1 MKTVRRRGRQAF
13 VGLRASLTRGDLE
26 EHAQNITEA
35 YVQWESQP
43 LTPVVTE
50 PPALPWRRTGQSARK
65 KTTKYKGVTRIDR
78 DAGHQLDGRR
88 ITATHGY
95 MVRVFWRKERH
106 QAFFSDLKYGDRLA
120 ALDAAVAWRDQTE
133 ERIGKP
139 RTDRTV
145 IGYANSNTGE
155 LGISRRTVRG
165 HDVFEVA
172 WRDPS
177 GKAQRTKY
185 SIDKNG
191 EKRALQKAK
200 KARRLGEL
208 RRVQEPRDR

>member
-1 MKTVRRRGRQAF
+1 MRSQSILIVEDERRPNAG
-13 VGLRASLTRGDLE
+13 
-26 EHAQNITEA
+26 
-35 YVQWESQP
+35 
-43 LTPVVTE
+43 
-50 PPALPWRRTGQSARK
+50 SART

-78 DAGHQLDGRR
+78 DAGRQSDGRR

-95 MVRVFWRKERH
+95 MVRVFWRKARH

-120 ALDAAVAWRDQTE
+120 ALDAAVAWRDHTE
-133 ERIGKP
+133 ARIGKP

-177 GKAQRTKY
+177 GKTRRTKY

-191 EKRALQKAK
+191 ERRALQKAK

-208 RRVQEPRDR
+208 RRVQEPPERRAVPSVPPASGSSAGRV